1 MAQNKNRKGRQ
12 KFNKKKRHQ
21 NRLLKMRKFRK
32 ACILLSIF
40 LYWTLEPKQ
49 GMRKRASKSYKIG
62 KQKKM
67 KITKMINKNLERS
80 IMEIALNAN

>member
-1 MAQNKNRKGRQ
+1 
-12 KFNKKKRHQ
+12 
-21 NRLLKMRKFRK
+21 
-32 ACILLSIF
+32 
-40 LYWTLEPKQ
+40 
-49 GMRKRASKSYKIG
+49 MRKRASKSYKIG